1 MGEASDAGPTPRSKG
16 ATRVCIMALRV
27 APWLVFGPITG
38 LMSERAI
45 RCYQNGDRVLA
56 GLYVV
61 ANLTVLIAIPA
72 LTAWLITRL

>member
-1 MGEASDAGPTPRSKG
+1 MGEPRDAGPTPRSEG
-16 ATRVCIMALRV
+16 ATRVCTMALRV

-61 ANLTVLIAIPA
+61 ANLTVLLAIPA
-72 LTAWLITRL
+72 LTVWLAGRL

>member
-1 MGEASDAGPTPRSKG
+1 MREPGRVEQSPPSQG
-16 ATRVCIMALRV
+16 AARVGLMALRV

-45 RCYQNGDRVLA
+45 RCYQQGDRVLA

-61 ANLTVLIAIPA
+61 ANVSILIAIPG
-72 LTAWLITRL
+72 LTAWLIGRL